1 MAGQYDIT
9 DFRLFAQIDRCG
21 SLTQAAAQLCISVP
35 AASSR
40 LKKVEEA
47 VGVPLFH
54 RSAGG
59 MRPTPAGDV
68 YLRHAQQVL
77 TQLELLTA
85 DLQAIRYRADG
96 ALRIMGNT
104 IVVTQLLPAL
114 MRRYLQ
120 QNPDTHIDVRERLSG
135 EIVQSLLLE
144 KADIGIVTAGIEVH
158 GLCTRPFASS
168 RLVVV
173 ALRSH
178 SVAQRREVAFKEL
191 MDYEFVSLMNG
202 TTTPACLSGIAEKM
216 NLCLRTKVQ
225 VASFDDVCAMVC
237 SGVGIGI
244 VPFATVIR
252 GALTDELA
260 VCELLDPWAHSDYLL
275 CSRDFGTLPQHVRD
289 FVTMATAH

>member
-1 MAGQYDIT
+1 MAVHYDIT
-9 DFRLFAQIDRCG
+9 DFRLFAQIERCG

-40 LKKVEEA
+40 LKKMEEA
-47 VGVPLFH
+47 VGVALFH
-54 RSAGG
+54 RGAGG
-59 MRPTPAGDV
+59 MRPTPTGEV

-77 TQLELLTA
+77 TQLDLLTA
-85 DLQAIRYRADG
+85 DLHAVRHRVDS

-104 IVVTQLLPAL
+104 IVVTQFLPAL

-135 EIVQSLLLE
+135 EIVESLLTE
-144 KADIGIVTAGIEVH
+144 KADIGIVTAGIEMH

-178 SVAQRREVAFKEL
+178 SIAQRREIAFKEL
-191 MDYEFVSLMNG
+191 MDYEFVSLMSG
-202 TTTPACLSGIAEKM
+202 TTTPACLSSIAEKM
-216 NLCLRTKVQ
+216 NLRLRTKVQ
-225 VASFDDVCAMVC
+225 VPSFDDVCTMVC

-244 VPFATVIR
+244 VPFAAVAR
-252 GALTDELA
+252 GALSDDLA
-260 VCELLDPWAHSDYLL
+260 VCELIDPWARNDYLL
-275 CSRDFGTLPQHVRD
+275 CSRDFTTLPQHVRD
-289 FVTMATAH
+289 FVTLATAH